1 MGHYII
7 GNGRNGGVRAIII
20 VIQKEK
26 EHCVPAGRFL
36 PAKEKENTMKIAF
49 YALRDFDE
57 LAFVQKFSQEY
68 GIGYV
73 WTAAYPDESNLDL
86 AAGCDAISATPCRM
100 TDEMLETWH
109 GYGVRSILTRSI
121 GFDHVPLAKARKL
134 GMTVSNTPYPTDCV
148 ADYAIML
155 MLMCL
160 RQMKQ
165 IMVRAEAQDFT
176 LKNKMGR
183 NLEDCTVGVVGT
195 GHIGQ
200 VLIRH
205 LQGFG
210 CRIVAYDQYEN
221 EAVKPYARYVD
232 LDTLWKEADIVS
244 LHLPANAA
252 THHLVNAA
260 SLAKMKDG
268 VILINTARG
277 SLIDSRALID
287 ALKAKKVS
295 AAGLD
300 LLENEYGLYY
310 EFRAGEALDNEE
322 LYTLRSFPNVI
333 VSPHMAFYVERTVAS
348 MISDNFVSVHA
359 KDTGTEDPYQIL
371 K

>member
-1 MGHYII
+1 
-7 GNGRNGGVRAIII
+7 
-20 VIQKEK
+20 
-26 EHCVPAGRFL
+26 
-36 PAKEKENTMKIAF
+36 MKIAF

-57 LAFVQKFSQEY
+57 LAFVKKFSQEY

-300 LLENEYGLYY
+300 LLEDEYGLYY

>member
-1 MGHYII
+1 
-7 GNGRNGGVRAIII
+7 
-20 VIQKEK
+20 
-26 EHCVPAGRFL
+26 
-36 PAKEKENTMKIAF
+36 MKIAF

-57 LAFVQKFSQEY
+57 LAFVKKFSQEY

-100 TDEMLETWH
+100 TEEMLETWH

-121 GFDHVPLAKARKL
+121 GFDHVPLAKAREL

-232 LDTLWKEADIVS
+232 LDTLWREADIVS

-287 ALKAKKVS
+287 ALKARKVS

>member
-1 MGHYII
+1 
-7 GNGRNGGVRAIII
+7 
-20 VIQKEK
+20 
-26 EHCVPAGRFL
+26 
-36 PAKEKENTMKIAF
+36 MKIAF

-57 LAFVQKFSQEY
+57 LAFVKKFSQEY

-121 GFDHVPLAKARKL
+121 GFD
-134 GMTVSNTPYPTDCV
+134 
-148 ADYAIML
+148 
-155 MLMCL
+155 

-287 ALKAKKVS
+287 ALKARKVS

-333 VSPHMAFYVERTVAS
+333 VSPHLDFYVERSVAS

>member
-1 MGHYII
+1 
-7 GNGRNGGVRAIII
+7 
-20 VIQKEK
+20 
-26 EHCVPAGRFL
+26 
-36 PAKEKENTMKIAF
+36 MKIAF

-57 LAFVQKFSQEY
+57 LPFVEKFSKQY
-68 GIGYV
+68 GIDFV

-86 AAGCDAISATPCRM
+86 AKGCDAVSCTPCRM
-100 TDEMLETWH
+100 TEGMLDTWY

-121 GFDHVPLAKARKL
+121 GFDHVPLDKARAL
-134 GMTVSNTPYPTDCV
+134 GMTVSNTTYPTDCV

-160 RQMKQ
+160 RRMKQ
-165 IMVRAEAQDFT
+165 IMIRAEAQDFT
-176 LKNKMGR
+176 LRNKMGR
-183 NLEDCTVGVVGT
+183 NIEDMTIGVVGT

-210 CRIVAYDQYEN
+210 CRILAYDKYQN
-221 EAVKPYARYVD
+221 DGVKKNAAYVD
-232 LDTLWKEADIVS
+232 LDTLWKESDIIS
-244 LHLPANAA
+244 LHLPSNPD
-252 THHLVNAA
+252 TFHMVNAE

-277 SLIDSRALID
+277 NLIDSTALID
-287 ALKAKKVS
+287 ALKSKKVS

-300 LLENEYGLYY
+300 LIEKEYGLYY
-310 EFRAGEALDNEE
+310 EFHAGEALDNDE
-322 LYTLRSFPNVI
+322 LYMLRSFPNVI
-333 VSPHMAFYVERTVAS
+333 VSPHMAFYVESTVAG
-348 MISDNFVSVHA
+348 MISDNFVSTDAHA
-359 KDTGTEDPYQIL
+359 KGTKDPFNVL

>member
-1 MGHYII
+1 
-7 GNGRNGGVRAIII
+7 
-20 VIQKEK
+20 
-26 EHCVPAGRFL
+26 
-36 PAKEKENTMKIAF
+36 MKIAF

-57 LAFVQKFSQEY
+57 LPFVRRFSKEY
-68 GIGYV
+68 GIDFV
-73 WTAAYPDESNLDL
+73 WTPAYPDESNLDL
-86 AAGCDAISATPCRM
+86 AKGCDAISATPCRM
-100 TDEMLETWH
+100 TEEMLETWH
-109 GYGVRSILTRSI
+109 EYGVHAILTRAI
-121 GFDHVPLAKARKL
+121 GFDHVPLAKAREL

-165 IMVRAEAQDFT
+165 VMVRAEAQDYT

-183 NLEDCTVGVVGT
+183 NLESCTVGVVGT

-210 CRIVAYDQYEN
+210 CRILAYDKYEQD
-221 EAVKPYARYVD
+221 AVRPYAEYVD
-232 LDTLWKEADIVS
+232 LDTLWKESDIVS
-244 LHLPANAA
+244 LHLPASPSTYHMINAE
-252 THHLVNAA
+252 
-260 SLAKMKDG
+260 SLAKMKNG

-277 SLIDSRALID
+277 TLIDSRALID

-310 EFRAGEALDNEE
+310 EFRSGEVLDNEE

-333 VSPHMAFYVERTVAS
+333 VSPHMAFYVESTVAS
-348 MISDNFVSVHA
+348 MIRNNFISVHA
-359 KDTGTEDPYQIL
+359 KATGDKDPYRVQS
-371 K
+371 